1 MIKPKHKKPQFMW
14 DEKTGVAVCIL
25 QGEYGTFSGEA
36 SCHPDDQ
43 DMMSEKVGCEIAYS
57 RAMIESLL
65 HIKNNIIKPSLGS
78 LKQLQYSMKHSKK
91 FNPKSY
97 ESKMLWGQIQNWEDD
112 LATINAILATERK
125 MLRNYIQTK
134 ELFYQSIRKQR
145 NGGQK

>member
-1 MIKPKHKKPQFMW
+1 
-14 DEKTGVAVCIL
+14 
-25 QGEYGTFSGEA
+25 
-36 SCHPDDQ
+36 
-43 DMMSEKVGCEIAYS
+43 MSEKVGCEIAYS

-134 ELFYQSIRKQR
+134 ELFYQSIRK
-145 NGGQK
+145 

>member
-97 ESKMLWGQIQNWEDD
+97 ETKMLW
-112 LATINAILATERK
+112 R
-125 MLRNYIQTK
+125 
-134 ELFYQSIRKQR
+134 
-145 NGGQK
+145 